1 MQDYQKEFIEF
12 AIKKEVLRF
21 GEFKLKS
28 GRISPYFFNS
38 GLFNDGESLYRL
50 GEYYAKTIKSSGI
63 PFDIIFGPA
72 YKGIPLAV
80 SIAIALDLNYKQ
92 SVPYSFNRKEEKD
105 HGEGGSLLG
114 APLKGKVLIVDDV
127 ITAGTSIKESVGII
141 EEAGARAAGVIIAL
155 DRQETGGNGRSAIQE
170 VETSF
175 SIPVISIISLEL
187 LIEFLEKSADFTPYL
202 DKIREYQQTY
212 GI

>member
-1 MQDYQKEFIEF
+1 
-12 AIKKEVLRF
+12 
-21 GEFKLKS
+21 
-28 GRISPYFFNS
+28 
-38 GLFNDGESLYRL
+38 
-50 GEYYAKTIKSSGI
+50 
-63 PFDIIFGPA
+63 
-72 YKGIPLAV
+72 
-80 SIAIALDLNYKQ
+80 
-92 SVPYSFNRKEEKD
+92 
-105 HGEGGSLLG
+105 
-114 APLKGKVLIVDDV
+114 
-127 ITAGTSIKESVGII
+127 VGII